1 MSTAEGGGDIVRDGL
16 VLLLDAANPR
26 SYLSGSTTWTDLSG
40 NENNGTL
47 INGPTFNSGNGGS
60 IVFDGVNDYVSMNN
74 KNPPSINSTFL
85 NGLTIGFIIKLTD
98 PFPITFDGRTILTRN
113 SGGIGSNAFN
123 LSIQSNRK
131 LRFWINNTSTLPFSN
146 TTLNTNQIYIGSLVL
161 NRTTNITSFYL
172 QGVLDS
178 NTNYSPSLSTSTH
191 TIFNIGYWGAPS
203 WEFPGNIYNI
213 SFYNRALSATEI
225 SQNFNATRSR
235 FGI

>member
-1 MSTAEGGGDIVRDGL
+1 MAFNYSPKIVTDGL
-16 VLLLDAANPR
+16 VLYLDAANTR
-26 SYLSGSTTWTDLSG
+26 SYPGTGTTWSDLSRSG
-40 NENNGTL
+40 NTGTL

-60 IVFDGVNDYVSMNN
+60 IVFDGVNDYVSMND
-74 KNPPSINSTFL
+74 KNPSSINSTFL
-85 NGLTIGFIIKLTD
+85 NGLTIGFTIKLTD
-98 PFPITFDGRTILTRN
+98 PFPNTADGRTIITRN

-131 LRFWINNTSTLPFSN
+131 LRFWINNVSGVPFSN

-191 TIFNIGYWGAPS
+191 TIFNIGYWGTAG
-203 WEFPGNIYNI
+203 WEFPGNIYNV
-213 SFYNRALSATEI
+213 SFYNRALSASEI
-225 SQNFNATRSR
+225 SQNFNATRAR